1 MSPDGRHI
9 VSLEAET
16 VTVQHLSVGGL
27 EPRVHDYRGS
37 GGRGGGEGRGEGD
50 EAEEAKNALP
60 TLQMAF
66 EIHTDLHVSGIA
78 FVPSQS
84 GMAWKSVRV
93 CVCVC
98 VCVWVGVR
106 VFYHNWTC
114 ALR

>member
-1 MSPDGRHI
+1 MTEIHNKVTGVPYVSPDGRHV

-27 EPRVHDYRGS
+27 EEKEEEHGAGR
-37 GGRGGGEGRGEGD
+37 GRGGHFGRAGGEGGAMQDVED
-50 EAEEAKNALP
+50 ANNALP

-84 GMAWKSVRV
+84 GNYAVSTIK
-93 CVCVC
+93 
-98 VCVWVGVR
+98 
-106 VFYHNWTC
+106 
-114 ALR
+114 